1 MQDLVLFFLIHL
13 VIIVLYMS
21 KLVVLSGVPGS
32 GKSYFSKALR
42 KKKTGHVY
50 IISSD
55 ALRDLVTGNQQNLS
69 EDTLMWKMFY
79 ELAKVYAADPNG
91 IVVLDA
97 TNRSTQY
104 RIDSVKELKPQFDE
118 ADLVIFDIPKEVVLR
133 QNLER
138 EFPVPEQVIE
148 DYFSYF
154 ELPKKE
160 DYEFFTNVYIATGD
174 NIEEIIDLL

>member
-1 MQDLVLFFLIHL
+1 
-13 VIIVLYMS
+13 MS

-32 GKSYFSKALR
+32 GKSYFSKMLR
-42 KKKTGHVY
+42 KKKVGHVY

-69 EDTLMWKMFY
+69 EETLMWKMFY
-79 ELAKVYAADPNG
+79 ELAKVYSADPNG

-97 TNRSTQY
+97 TNRSTEY
-104 RIDSVKELKPQFDE
+104 RINSVKELKSHFDE
-118 ADLVIFDIPKEVVLR
+118 ADLVIFDIPKEVVLK

-138 EFPVPEQVIE
+138 EFPVPESVIE

-160 DYEFFTNVYIATGD
+160 DYEFFTNVFVSNGE
-174 NIEEIIDLL
+174 NIEEIINAL

>member
-1 MQDLVLFFLIHL
+1 
-13 VIIVLYMS
+13 MS

-42 KKKTGHVY
+42 KKKVGHVY
-50 IISSD
+50 IVSSD

-69 EDTLMWKMFY
+69 EETLMWKMFY
-79 ELAKVYAADPNG
+79 ELAKVYSADPNG

-97 TNRSTQY
+97 TNRNTEY
-104 RIDSVKELKPQFDE
+104 RINSVKELKSQFDE
-118 ADLVIFDIPKEVVLR
+118 ADLVIFDIPKEVVLK

-138 EFPVPEQVIE
+138 EFPVPESVIE

-160 DYEFFTNVYIATGD
+160 DYEFFTNVFVSNGE
-174 NIEEIIDLL
+174 NIEEIINAL

>member
-1 MQDLVLFFLIHL
+1 
-13 VIIVLYMS
+13 MS

-42 KKKTGHVY
+42 KKKVGHVY
-50 IISSD
+50 IVSSD

-69 EDTLMWKMFY
+69 EETLMWKMFY
-79 ELAKVYAADPNG
+79 ELARVYSADPNG

-97 TNRSTQY
+97 TNRSTEY
-104 RIDSVKELKPQFDE
+104 RINSVKELKSHFDE
-118 ADLVIFDIPKEVVLR
+118 ADLVIFDIPKEVVLK

-138 EFPVPEQVIE
+138 EFPVPESVIE

-160 DYEFFTNVYIATGD
+160 DYEFFTNVFVSNGE
-174 NIEEIIDLL
+174 NIEEIINAL

>member
-1 MQDLVLFFLIHL
+1 
-13 VIIVLYMS
+13 MS

-42 KKKTGHVY
+42 KKKVGHVY
-50 IISSD
+50 IVSSD

-69 EDTLMWKMFY
+69 EETLMWKMFY
-79 ELAKVYAADPNG
+79 ELAKVYSADPNG

-97 TNRSTQY
+97 TNRSTEY
-104 RIDSVKELKPQFDE
+104 RINSVKELKSHFDE
-118 ADLVIFDIPKEVVLR
+118 ADLVIFDIPKEVVLK

-138 EFPVPEQVIE
+138 EFPVPESVIE

-160 DYEFFTNVYIATGD
+160 DYEFFTNVFVSNGE
-174 NIEEIIDLL
+174 NIEEIINAL

>member
-1 MQDLVLFFLIHL
+1 MQDLVLFFLIHF

-42 KKKTGHVY
+42 KKKTSHVY

-79 ELAKVYAADPNG
+79 ELAKVYSADPNG

-97 TNRSTQY
+97 TNRSTEY

-118 ADLVIFDIPKEVVLR
+118 ADLVIFDIPKEVVLK

>member
-1 MQDLVLFFLIHL
+1 
-13 VIIVLYMS
+13 MS
-21 KLVVLSGVPGS
+21 KLIVLSGVPGS
-32 GKSYFSKALR
+32 GKSYFSKLLR
-42 KKKTGHVY
+42 KKKMGHVY

-69 EDTLMWKMFY
+69 EETLMWKMFY
-79 ELAKVYAADPNG
+79 ELARVYSADPNG

-97 TNRSTQY
+97 TNRSTEY
-104 RIDSVKELKPQFDE
+104 RINSVKELKSHFDE
-118 ADLVIFDIPKEVVLR
+118 ADLVIFDIPKEVVLK

-138 EFPVPEQVIE
+138 EFPVPESVIE

-160 DYEFFTNVYIATGD
+160 DYEFFTNVFVSNGE
-174 NIEEIIDLL
+174 NIEEIINAL

>member
-1 MQDLVLFFLIHL
+1 
-13 VIIVLYMS
+13 MS

-32 GKSYFSKALR
+32 GKSYFSKMLR
-42 KKKTGHVY
+42 KKKVGHVY

-55 ALRDLVTGNQQNLS
+55 SLRDIVTGSQRNIS
-69 EDTLMWKMFY
+69 EDELMWKMY
-79 ELAKVYAADPNG
+79 YQLAKVYSADPNG

-97 TNRSTQY
+97 TNRNIKY
-104 RIDSVKELKPQFDE
+104 RIDPVKELRKNFDE